1 MLDRLKKAREKLA
14 LRQEDFAARIGLTQ
28 TAYSM
33 LETGKRS
40 ISPKHVK
47 LICAEFG
54 ISELWLTTGEGEMFL
69 ISPDENELSLIYDR
83 LTPHAKKYL
92 LISARE
98 LLRLQT
104 KLQQK

>member
-1 MLDRLKKAREKLA
+1 MRERLKQAREALA

-33 LETGKRS
+33 LETGKRT
-40 ISPKHVK
+40 ISPKHIK

-54 ISELWLTTGEGEMFL
+54 ISELWLTTGAGDMFL
-69 ISPDENELSLIYDR
+69 TPPDENELSLIYDR
-83 LTPHAKKYL
+83 LMPPAKQYL

-98 LLRLQT
+98 LLRMQARLQ
-104 KLQQK
+104 K

>member
-1 MLDRLKKAREKLA
+1 MRERLKQAREALA

-33 LETGKRS
+33 LETGKRTL
-40 ISPKHVK
+40 SPKHVK

-69 ISPDENELSLIYDR
+69 TPPDENELSLIYDR
-83 LTPHAKKYL
+83 LTPPARQYL

-98 LLRLQT
+98 LLRLQAR
-104 KLQQK
+104 LQK